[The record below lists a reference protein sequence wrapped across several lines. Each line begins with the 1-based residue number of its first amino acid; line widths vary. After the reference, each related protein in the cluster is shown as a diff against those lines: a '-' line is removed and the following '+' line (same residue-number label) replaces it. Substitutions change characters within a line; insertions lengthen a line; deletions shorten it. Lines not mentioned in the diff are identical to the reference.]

1 MHTLGDLENAQPLA
15 DYSQYVNRFT
25 VPELPHC
32 GGDALTIEICVQYGQ
47 GAARCPRADWR
58 DESSVPLGVDA
69 GGTARKQAQTESA
82 RGGCQQARVA
92 KARYFVHRPPLIQ
105 AGLLSI
111 ILIGPRPPLSP
122 STTALSSPRM
132 SFFSR
137 KKHNPPPQVA
147 TVSVVQSPSA
157 ALAQLQQPPNPQG
170 PAKQL
175 AKETSYESAL
185 NGRGSP
191 NVAMNGVPPQVQRE
205 RQGRNGSVNVD
216 SVNGSPLGVQQTAPQ
231 PPVQGPS
238 GQQQPAQQQQQ
249 QQQRPAYPW
258 SQRRLLLPP
267 PVTIPKPGVAPPTNP
282 SPSPFPRYGH
292 ALPATATATGEL
304 FLFGGLVRETVRND
318 LYLLSTRDLSATL
331 LQTAGEVPSPRVGH
345 ASALVGSVLIVW
357 GGDTKTSGKAKPGD
371 KQDDGLYLLNLVS
384 REWTRVATYG
394 PGPVGRYGHA
404 VTMVGSKFYMFGGQ
418 VDGEFLNDLWAFDLN
433 SLRTKAMWE
442 LVEPAEGSPR
452 PAQRTGH
459 VCVTLENKIFLFGGT
474 DCQYHYND
482 TWVFDT
488 ITHMWSE
495 LTCIGFIP
503 SPREGHA
510 AALVDDVIYVF
521 GGRGVDG
528 KDLGDLGA
536 FKISNQ
542 RWYMFQKMGPAPT
555 PRSGHAMASMG
566 SRVFVLGGLG
576 GESLGNP
583 AKPEDPTL
591 VHVLDTKHIKYPN
604 SDKANAAAAATGGAP
619 ARKISLTGPQAAI
632 GSTVNGSRPISPEQQ
647 MSDVEEVRRALS
659 PSNTRSRTPNG
670 VTQQALSS
678 VAQGKMRRG
687 NDDMDGGDSSPEQSS
702 TDVRERARTPDQVQG
717 RAKSP
722 PLYTVASRGTSPV
735 GPGDGQE
742 PISMA
747 TAMMSRN
754 GITGRSPSPSVDR
767 SRAPTDAFYAAKS
780 GSPVPNG
787 SPYGKPST
795 GNVTADL
802 IRDLK
807 QKEAEMEA
815 IKRREAWMRA
825 ALSKAAR
832 SGFMYDQSEGDVLA
846 SADED
851 DIDGQKVAEMIV
863 SFKQLHAKL
872 QASLIEQAHAASARV
887 QDAETMRVSALQEA
901 AFYRA
906 KVAALESGSG
916 SDIARVERD
925 RAAEL
930 ERQLST
936 SIAEQAEARA
946 DDALKRADLL
956 SQSHDR
962 HSEAF
967 RTLQEKHANTESMLR
982 EHEDRL
988 LAQSSIIEQRE
999 ADHLRA
1005 ETQLKELLFSHEQHI
1020 RALEQA
1026 RAAMEAASARA
1037 SEVDRQ
1043 HVHAREQAGQLEAD
1057 LADLRGELEA
1067 RTTEVEN
1074 ARVRIL
1080 ELENSWAKSREES
1093 DALRA
1098 VTTGSLGELLD
1109 SHRDL
1114 KSDEDR
1120 LTRGHAEKVEALQR
1134 EIASLRDMLKDAT
1147 RRADETQSEL
1157 NRERRKAQESDSETL
1172 SLRSQIA
1179 GLRMQLSNALAEGGR
1194 LRKDLL
1200 AKDTELLTH
1209 VKEASAATMRHET
1222 LRKYLADHGIVAE
1235 GEDLPSPSGGV
1246 SPARL
1251 ANLENKLGETVRLQ
1265 EITERDLQ
1273 SALRQKEEAETQLDA
1288 LSAEL
1293 DRLRA
1298 SRSPVHQNGVDS
1310 GTEARALEAERRLEE
1325 SEASYKARL
1334 QQLEEDYQLAVHY
1347 VKGTEKMMRKMKD
1360 ELTKQ
1365 KALNQSIQSELDRGS
1380 STEPAS
1386 STSSRIRGV
1395 NGRGTPSSDDG
1406 HELLRSQLSD
1416 AHRQVQRLN
1425 SDNRELRERID
1436 TLERDLEHM
1445 RDNVIVS
1452 QRESDE
1458 RLSRIEELEQDVERL
1473 QNSLVI
1479 ARGGHD
1485 ETLLEQLS
1493 HDNTTLKR
1501 ENEQLQHKIGLL
1513 LEVDQPAFGHGRPI
1527 SGVSDRPVSTSSSE
1541 NAMAFEH
1548 LSTQL
1553 DDWQRQ
1559 LASSMSNRRPLMD
1572 YDSNSTG
1579 HERTRSRS

>member
-1 MHTLGDLENAQPLA
+1 M
-15 DYSQYVNRFT
+15 
-25 VPELPHC
+25 
-32 GGDALTIEICVQYGQ
+32 
-47 GAARCPRADWR
+47 
-58 DESSVPLGVDA
+58 
-69 GGTARKQAQTESA
+69 
-82 RGGCQQARVA
+82 
-92 KARYFVHRPPLIQ
+92 
-105 AGLLSI
+105 
-111 ILIGPRPPLSP
+111 
-122 STTALSSPRM
+122 
-132 SFFSR
+132 
-137 KKHNPPPQVA
+137 
-147 TVSVVQSPSA
+147 
-157 ALAQLQQPPNPQG
+157 
-170 PAKQL
+170 
-175 AKETSYESAL
+175 
-185 NGRGSP
+185 
-191 NVAMNGVPPQVQRE
+191 PPQVQRE
-205 RQGRNGSVNVD
+205 RQGRNGSVNVE
-216 SVNGSPLGVQQTAPQ
+216 SVNGGPLGVQQTAPQ
-231 PPVQGPS
+231 PSAQGPS
-238 GQQQPAQQQQQ
+238 GQQQ

-258 SQRRLLLPP
+258 SQRRLQLPP

-357 GGDTKTSGKAKPGD
+357 GGDTKTNGKAKSGD

-394 PGPVGRYGHA
+394 PSPVGRYGHA

-459 VCVTLENKIFLFGGT
+459 ICVTFENKIFLFGGT

-488 ITHMWSE
+488 TTNMWSE

-510 AALVDDVIYVF
+510 AALVDDVVYIF

-555 PRSGHAMASMG
+555 PRSGHSMASMG

-583 AKPEDPTL
+583 AKPEDPTII
-591 VHVLDTKHIKYPN
+591 HVLDTKHIKYPS
-604 SDKANAAAAATGGAP
+604 SDKSGAPGTGGGSD
-619 ARKISLTGPQAAI
+619 RKASLTGPQASVGVA
-632 GSTVNGSRPISPEQQ
+632 SANGGRPISPEQQ
-647 MSDVEEVRRALS
+647 MSDVDEVRRALS
-659 PSNTRSRTPNG
+659 PSNQARSRTPNG
-670 VTQQALSS
+670 VAQQSLSS
-678 VAQGKMRRG
+678 IAQGKLRRG
-687 NDDMDGGDSSPEQSS
+687 DEPDGGDSSPEHS
-702 TDVRERARTPDQVQG
+702 TNDVRERARTPDQGQG

-722 PLYTVASRGTSPV
+722 QLYANASRATSPV
-735 GPGDGQE
+735 GQGDGQE

-747 TAMMSRN
+747 SAVMSRN
-754 GITGRSPSPSVDR
+754 GIAGRSPSPNVDR
-767 SRAPTDAFYAAKS
+767 SRAPVDAFYTAKS

-787 SPYGKPST
+787 SPHGKGST
-795 GNVTADL
+795 GNVTPDL
-802 IRDLK
+802 IRDVK
-807 QKEAEMEA
+807 QKEVEMETM
-815 IKRREAWMRA
+815 KKREAWMRA

-832 SGFMYDQSEGDVLA
+832 SGFIYEQSEGDVLDR
-846 SADED
+846 ADED
-851 DIDGQKVAEMIV
+851 DIDGQKVAQMIV
-863 SFKQLHAKL
+863 DFKQLHAKL
-872 QASLIEQAHAASARV
+872 QTSLIDQAHTASARI
-887 QDAETMRVSALQEA
+887 QEAENVRASALQEA

-906 KVAALESGSG
+906 KVAALESGSVT
-916 SDIARVERD
+916 DVARAERD

-930 ERQLST
+930 ERQLASVLAERAERERKLKELGDSLALQIT
-936 SIAEQAEARA
+936 IAEQAEARA
-946 DDALKRADLL
+946 DDALKRADRL

-962 HSEAF
+962 NSEAYSA
-967 RTLQEKHANTESMLR
+967 LQEKHANAEVMLR
-982 EHEDRL
+982 EHADRL
-988 LAQSSIIEQRE
+988 LTQNSIIEQRE
-999 ADHLRA
+999 ADHLKA
-1005 ETQLKELLFSHEQHI
+1005 ETQLKELMFSHEQHI

-1026 RAAMEAASARA
+1026 KMAMEAASARA
-1037 SEVDRQ
+1037 AEVDHQ
-1043 HVHAREQAGQLEAD
+1043 HIRAREQAASLEAD
-1057 LADLRGELEA
+1057 LADLRGELET

-1080 ELENSWAKSREES
+1080 ELENSWAKSREEA

-1114 KSDEDR
+1114 RSDEDR
-1120 LTRGHAEKVEALQR
+1120 LTRGHAEKVEALQH
-1134 EIASLRDMLKDAT
+1134 EIASLRDMLKEAT

-1157 NRERRKAQESDSETL
+1157 ARERRRAQVSDSETL

-1194 LRKDLL
+1194 LRKELL
-1200 AKDTELLTH
+1200 AKDSELLAH

-1251 ANLENKLGETVRLQ
+1251 ANLENRLAEATRVQ
-1265 EITERDLQ
+1265 DITERDLQ
-1273 SALRQKEEAETQLDA
+1273 SALRQKEEAEVQLDA
-1288 LSAEL
+1288 LSAEVE
-1293 DRLRA
+1293 RLRA
-1298 SRSPVHQNGVDS
+1298 SQSPVGKNGVDS
-1310 GTEARALEAERRLEE
+1310 GAEGRALEAERKLEE
-1325 SEASYKARL
+1325 TEASYKARL

-1380 STEPAS
+1380 STEPGSSAS
-1386 STSSRIRGV
+1386 SRRV

-1416 AHRQVQRLN
+1416 AQRQVQRLN

-1445 RDNVIVS
+1445 RDSVIAS
-1452 QRESDE
+1452 QRVSDE

-1485 ETLLEQLS
+1485 ETFLEQLS
-1493 HDNTTLKR
+1493 NENTTLKQ

-1513 LEVDQPAFGHGRPI
+1513 LEVDQTPFGHGRPI
-1527 SGVSDRPVSTSSSE
+1527 SGISERPVSTSSSE

-1572 YDSNSTG
+1572 YDSNSPG

>member
-1 MHTLGDLENAQPLA
+1 
-15 DYSQYVNRFT
+15 
-25 VPELPHC
+25 
-32 GGDALTIEICVQYGQ
+32 
-47 GAARCPRADWR
+47 
-58 DESSVPLGVDA
+58 
-69 GGTARKQAQTESA
+69 
-82 RGGCQQARVA
+82 
-92 KARYFVHRPPLIQ
+92 
-105 AGLLSI
+105 
-111 ILIGPRPPLSP
+111 
-122 STTALSSPRM
+122 M

-137 KKHNPPPQVA
+137 KKHNPPPQPANVA
-147 TVSVVQSPSA
+147 VVQSPSA
-157 ALAQLQQPPNPQG
+157 ALAQLQQPSIPQG

-175 AKETSYESAL
+175 AKESSYESGL

-191 NVAMNGVPPQVQRE
+191 NVVMNGVPPQVQRE

-216 SVNGSPLGVQQTAPQ
+216 SVNGSPMGLQQAVPQ
-231 PPVQGPS
+231 PSVQGPS
-238 GQQQPAQQQQQ
+238 GQQQAQQAQQ

-258 SQRRLLLPP
+258 SQRRLQLPP

-304 FLFGGLVRETVRND
+304 FLFGGLVKETVRND

-357 GGDTKTSGKAKPGD
+357 GGDTKTNGKAKPGD

-394 PGPVGRYGHA
+394 PAPVGRYGHA
-404 VTMVGSKFYMFGGQ
+404 VTMVGSKFYVFGGQ

-433 SLRTKAMWE
+433 SLRTKAQWE

-459 VCVTLENKIFLFGGT
+459 ACVTFENKIFLFGGT

-488 ITHMWSE
+488 ITNTWSE

-510 AALVDDVIYVF
+510 AALVDDVVYVF

-583 AKPEDPTL
+583 AKSDDPTL
-591 VHVLDTKHIKYPN
+591 IHVLDTKHIKYPS
-604 SDKANAAAAATGGAP
+604 SDKSNAITPSNGGATT
-619 ARKISLTGPQAAI
+619 RKTSITGPQAAP
-632 GSTVNGSRPISPEQQ
+632 GASVNGSRPISPEQQ
-647 MSDVEEVRRALS
+647 MSDVEESLS
-659 PSNTRSRTPNG
+659 G
-670 VTQQALSS
+670 I
-678 VAQGKMRRG
+678 AQVMPRRG
-687 NDDMDGGDSSPEQSS
+687 NDEMDGGDSSPEHST
-702 TDVRERARTPDQVQG
+702 TDVHERARTPDQGQG

-722 PLYTVASRGTSPV
+722 QLYAGASRATSPV

-754 GITGRSPSPSVDR
+754 GVSGRSPSPNVDR
-767 SRAPTDAFYAAKS
+767 SRAPTDAFYSAKA
-780 GSPVPNG
+780 GSPIPNG
-787 SPYGKPST
+787 SPYSKGST

-807 QKEAEMEA
+807 QKEAEVEA
-815 IKRREAWMRA
+815 MKKRDVWMRA

-832 SGFMYDQSEGDVLA
+832 SGFIYDQSEGDILA

-851 DIDGQKVAEMIV
+851 DIDGQKVAQMIV
-863 SFKQLHAKL
+863 NFKQLHAKL
-872 QASLIEQAHAASARV
+872 QANLMEQAHAASVRV
-887 QDAETMRVSALQEA
+887 QEAEGIRASALQEA

-906 KVAALESGSG
+906 KVAAMESGSG
-916 SDIARVERD
+916 ADIARAERD
-925 RAAEL
+925 RTAEL
-930 ERQLST
+930 ERQLSSAMAEAT
-936 SIAEQAEARA
+936 ERERKIRELRDSLALQTTIAEQAEARA
-946 DDALKRADLL
+946 DDALRRADLL

-962 HSEAF
+962 SSEAYMA
-967 RTLQEKHANTESMLR
+967 LQEKHTGVESALR
-982 EHEDRL
+982 EHATRL
-988 LAQSSIIEQRE
+988 LEQSSIIEQRE

-1005 ETQLKELLFSHEQHI
+1005 ETQLKELMFSHEQHI
-1020 RALEQA
+1020 RTLEQA
-1026 RAAMEAASARA
+1026 RGAMEAASARA
-1037 SEVDRQ
+1037 TEVDRQ
-1043 HVHAREQAGQLEAD
+1043 HLRARDQAAQLEAD

-1067 RTTEVEN
+1067 RTTEAEN

-1080 ELENSWAKSREES
+1080 ELENSWAKSREEA

-1114 KSDEDR
+1114 RSDEDR
-1120 LTRGHAEKVEALQR
+1120 LARGHAEKVEALQR
-1134 EIASLRDMLKDAT
+1134 EISSLRDMLRDVT

-1157 NRERRKAQESDSETL
+1157 NRERRKAQEADSETL

-1200 AKDTELLTH
+1200 AKDTELLAH
-1209 VKEASAATMRHET
+1209 IKEASTATIRHGT

-1251 ANLENKLGETVRLQ
+1251 ANLENKLAEAMRLQ
-1265 EITERDLQ
+1265 EMTERDLQ
-1273 SALRQKEEAETQLDA
+1273 SALRQKEEAETQLDT

-1293 DRLRA
+1293 ERLRA
-1298 SRSPVHQNGVDS
+1298 SRSPVRQNGVDS
-1310 GTEARALEAERRLEE
+1310 GSEARVLEAERKLDET
-1325 SEASYKARL
+1325 EASYKARL

-1380 STEPAS
+1380 SIEPGSSAS
-1386 STSSRIRGV
+1386 SRVRGM

-1406 HELLRSQLSD
+1406 HELLRNQLTD
-1416 AHRQVQRLN
+1416 AQRQVQRLN
-1425 SDNRELRERID
+1425 NDNRELRERID
-1436 TLERDLEHM
+1436 ALERDLEHM
-1445 RDNVIVS
+1445 RDNVIAS

-1493 HDNTTLKR
+1493 NENTTLKR

-1513 LEVDQPAFGHGRPI
+1513 LEVDQPPFGHGRPI
-1527 SGVSDRPVSTSSSE
+1527 SGVSERP
-1541 NAMAFEH
+1541 
-1548 LSTQL
+1548 L

-1572 YDSNSTG
+1572 YDSNSPG